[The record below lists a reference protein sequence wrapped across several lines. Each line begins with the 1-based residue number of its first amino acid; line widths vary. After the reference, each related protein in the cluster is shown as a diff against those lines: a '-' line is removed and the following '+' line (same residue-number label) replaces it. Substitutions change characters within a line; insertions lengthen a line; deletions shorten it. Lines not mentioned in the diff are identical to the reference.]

1 MSQQEFPPEVVEAV
15 EWALA
20 VHFSQNRQPCMS
32 GNPRDRLSSLQRRNM
47 ENARDSVLRTLHALG
62 YQRVGP
68 GDVVVPREPTEAMV
82 NTGTIV
88 ALEHRLERGHRSRYS
103 GSNAGEVYA
112 AYRAMLAAAR
122 VERCGGD
129 ADG

>member
-1 MSQQEFPPEVVEAV
+1 MTGQEFPPEVVEAV
-15 EWALA
+15 ADAIVQAIPLPKNRAL
-20 VHFSQNRQPCMS
+20 N
-32 GNPRDRLSSLQRRNM
+32 
-47 ENARDSVLRTLHALG
+47 VLRTLHALG

-112 AYRAMLAAAR
+112 AYRAMLAAAPAR
-122 VERCGGD
+122 GD
-129 ADG
+129 GA